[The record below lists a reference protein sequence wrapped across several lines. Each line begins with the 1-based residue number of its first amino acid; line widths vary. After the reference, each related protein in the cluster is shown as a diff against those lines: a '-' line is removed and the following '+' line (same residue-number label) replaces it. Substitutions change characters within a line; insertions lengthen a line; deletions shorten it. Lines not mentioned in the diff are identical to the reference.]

1 MKSGAVL
8 GCVAALS
15 LSLLSV
21 AAHAQAVVTMTGS
34 PLPDQPFTL
43 IHPAEMLVSG
53 GPGEPVTINHPTMP
67 LQCILRVVPVEDTGW
82 TAEGALAALDDA
94 AVTQGWGQ
102 TIPGFALTSKST
114 TAYQSNA
121 ALRYEG
127 SNEGAGEAEAVTVVH
142 TETVDGGNG
151 YTLDCLYGS
160 AVAAQAQ
167 PLVDYIIANFSTQQ
181 DAQPITELQ

>member
-1 MKSGAVL
+1 MRSASVL
-8 GCVAALS
+8 ACVAALS
-15 LSLLSV
+15 MSLLPV

-43 IHPAEMLVSG
+43 IHPAEMIVSG
-53 GPGEPVTINHPTMP
+53 GPGEPVTINHPAMP

-82 TAEGALAALDDA
+82 TAEGALAALDEA

-102 TIPGFALTSKST
+102 SVPGFALTSKST

-127 SNEGAGEAEAVTVVH
+127 GNQGDEAVTVVH
-142 TETVDGGNG
+142 TETVDTGNG
-151 YTLDCLYGS
+151 YTLDCIYGN
-160 AVAAQAQ
+160 AAAEQAR
-167 PLVDYIIANFSTQQ
+167 PLVDYIIANFSTKQ
-181 DAQPITELQ
+181 DAQPITTLQ